1 VKVICAWCGK
11 LIREVEGDESKG
23 PSHGIC
29 IECRDRIKKED
40 SSCRNSSSNSQAKPQ
55 ASSGSSDS
63 SLGSLRL

>member
-1 VKVICAWCGK
+1 MKVICAWCGK

-40 SSCRNSSSNSQAKPQ
+40 SSCRNSSSNSQAKPI
-55 ASSGSSDS
+55 
-63 SLGSLRL
+63 R